1 MRVRHG
7 ETWKQL
13 QGGLNNANQVQKYKI
28 LKISLKIMEA
38 NFQELTLNKTTV
50 F

>member
-1 MRVRHG
+1 MSVWHG

-13 QGGLNNANQVQKYKI
+13 QRGLNNVNQVQKYKI
-28 LKISLKIMEA
+28 LKINLKIIEA